1 MAQNTHASGIGN
13 SVARTRVILAGLM
26 NAPIVIA
33 PAAAAG
39 EAPANTLA
47 GVRASLASAD
57 AMEIDLHLCADGVPV
72 LLHDATLDRT
82 TNRSGPVR
90 DVPLADLARADAGD
104 GEHVP
109 SLDEVLDLVA
119 GRIAVMCE
127 LKVAPDHREDGPALL
142 DATLAVIRRHG
153 AESWSALH
161 SFDHALV
168 EQART
173 LAPDI
178 DTAAI
183 TPPLELAPLEALS
196 ARADAHGIGAI
207 SLHAAAAGPEAVD
220 SAHRHGLRL
229 FAWTADT
236 PEDWRRLSEAGVD
249 GIITNQPAAL
259 RLWNESRDPA

>member
-1 MAQNTHASGIGN
+1 M
-13 SVARTRVILAGLM
+13 
-26 NAPIVIA
+26 
-33 PAAAAG
+33 
-39 EAPANTLA
+39 
-47 GVRASLASAD
+47 
-57 AMEIDLHLCADGVPV
+57 
-72 LLHDATLDRT
+72 
-82 TNRSGPVR
+82 
-90 DVPLADLARADAGD
+90 
-104 GEHVP
+104 
-109 SLDEVLDLVA
+109 
-119 GRIAVMCE
+119 
-127 LKVAPDHREDGPALL
+127 
-142 DATLAVIRRHG
+142 
-153 AESWSALH
+153 
-161 SFDHALV
+161 

-183 TPPLELAPLEALS
+183 TPPLEPAPLEALS

-259 RLWNESRDPA
+259 RAWNESRGPA